1 VQCAASEAARGRAAE
16 HCLLV
21 AGCYCSTSP
30 QCPQVAGVGAGPHHA
45 RRKAQGSRAC
55 GQNAYLAV
63 CERVLRG
70 GQTLSHVIAH
80 VTFCVPRKGGTP
92 ERVGMAS
99 NLAASGGRGDGDSPA
114 PRSTGPSSFGGLDA
128 RASSVSAQ
136 CAPSPL
142 PAASDTCDRGATE
155 SEWAE
160 WQVRLAHPSYEV
172 GCLPGGGGECWP
184 GARTVHYLAA
194 LSCFRE
200 QQLGRLRG
208 GPARRSIPLTFPPGG
223 GRTPHQPRNVVPHA
237 TSRDPSPQQR
247 HPSVLDCWPQFE
259 ASLDAKAVA
268 LFSDYDGAH
277 DAALRSTCPAL
288 GH

>member
-1 VQCAASEAARGRAAE
+1 MQCAASEAARGCAAE
-16 HCLLV
+16 HSRLV
-21 AGCYCSTSP
+21 AGCYCSTSS

-45 RRKAQGSRAC
+45 RRTAQGSRAC
-55 GQNAYLAV
+55 GRNAYLAV
-63 CERVLRG
+63 LSEFCEGVLLK
-70 GQTLSHVIAH
+70 LSHVIAP
-80 VTFCVPRKGGTP
+80 TLLVPRKGGAP

-99 NLAASGGRGDGDSPA
+99 IQAASGDGDSPA
-114 PRSTGPSSFGGLDA
+114 SVSAGPSSFGVLDA

-142 PAASDTCDRGATE
+142 PAALDTCDRGATE

-160 WQVRLAHPSYEV
+160 WQVRLAHPSYEG

-184 GARTVHYLAA
+184 GARTVHCLAV
-194 LSCFRE
+194 LSCSRE

-208 GPARRSIPLTFPPGG
+208 GPARRSIPLTFPLGG

-277 DAALRSTCPAL
+277 EAALRSTCPAL